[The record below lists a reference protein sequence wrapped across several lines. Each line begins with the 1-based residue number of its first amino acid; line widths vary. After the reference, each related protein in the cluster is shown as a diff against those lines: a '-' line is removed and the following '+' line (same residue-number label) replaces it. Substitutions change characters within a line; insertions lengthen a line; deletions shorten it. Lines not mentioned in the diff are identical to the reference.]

1 MQQTVASSAGLTKTT
16 DVDEVLRI
24 ALTGD
29 PVSVVAAYKKFL
41 EVGSS
46 PMIDEDV

>member
-1 MQQTVASSAGLTKTT
+1 MSHALATIE
-16 DVDEVLRI
+16 EVCNEVIWLNKGKLI
-24 ALTGD
+24 QKGD